1 MRLKLYDYET
11 ATGKLAQYR
20 QLKKGEYI
28 FVPGANGAMAAIVFG
43 CGEVKGVG
51 LDNEEVEYILTPHA
65 TFGPGAF
72 YFCLDIAIP
81 EHRRT
86 VKLAFDYRA
95 HKENL
100 FGLIECQ
107 AMFLTAARRPDEIRN
122 NGLMPVN
129 KITRLFKK
137 GVLTVEIPYF
147 RESILNV
154 IRPLAVTHE
163 LIFPLTAEIGMF
175 H

>member
-1 MRLKLYDYET
+1 M
-11 ATGKLAQYR
+11 AI
-20 QLKKGEYI
+20 I
-28 FVPGANGAMAAIVFG
+28 FD
-43 CGEVKGVG
+43 CREVKGVG
-51 LDNEEVEYILTPHA
+51 LDYKEVEYTLTPHA
-65 TFGPGAF
+65 TFGPGTF

-81 EHRRT
+81 KHKQI
-86 VKLAFDYRA
+86 VKLAFEYQA

-107 AMFLTAARRPDEIRN
+107 AMFLTAVKKPDSIRN
-122 NGLMPVN
+122 NGLVPVN
-129 KITRLFKK
+129 KLLKLFRK

-147 RESILNV
+147 KEGILNV

-175 H
+175 HKCFCPI